1 MRQFVFLK
9 TPVYNFTII
18 ALAPLAQS
26 VEQRILNPWVA
37 GSSPARRMLFGEYI
51 KKSGFQPILYPSLI
65 PHDTGLQE
73 VVFEQC
79 KRTKF

>member
-1 MRQFVFLK
+1 
-9 TPVYNFTII
+9 
-18 ALAPLAQS
+18 
-26 VEQRILNPWVA
+26 
-37 GSSPARRMLFGEYI
+37 MLFGEYI

>member
-1 MRQFVFLK
+1 MFC
-9 TPVYNFTII
+9 
-18 ALAPLAQS
+18 
-26 VEQRILNPWVA
+26 E
-37 GSSPARRMLFGEYI
+37 EYI

-65 PHDTGLQE
+65 SHDTGLQE